1 MLESMTGAA
10 SGTFSIQGM
19 RFEIWARSVNHR
31 FFELQLRIP
40 RVLESQAHQ
49 LGAALEEEVRARLS
63 RGRVEIE
70 VQLTAGG
77 GGGTS
82 LRRLRYDAGLAGEYR
97 QLVLGLAAAGK
108 TDPKSGAAGRQTLS
122 PGEAL
127 ELLRMPG
134 VVEIEQALPESF
146 DRERFLREFGK
157 VLERLLRSRRQEGRG
172 LARILKAY
180 LKEIEAANRGVRKRY
195 GQYRK
200 EKLASIR
207 RDLRLSSAGPPDPL
221 RAAVDWLDRGDISEE
236 LERVALHCAAMRG
249 LLSGTTDDA
258 GKQIEFYAQELLREV
273 NTIGSKARDFA
284 TRQLVVDMK
293 TRIEKIKEQIRN
305 VC

>member
-1 MLESMTGAA
+1 
-10 SGTFSIQGM
+10 
-19 RFEIWARSVNHR
+19 
-31 FFELQLRIP
+31 
-40 RVLESQAHQ
+40 
-49 LGAALEEEVRARLS
+49 
-63 RGRVEIE
+63 
-70 VQLTAGG
+70 
-77 GGGTS
+77 
-82 LRRLRYDAGLAGEYR
+82 
-97 QLVLGLAAAGK
+97 
-108 TDPKSGAAGRQTLS
+108 
-122 PGEAL
+122 
-127 ELLRMPG
+127 MPG